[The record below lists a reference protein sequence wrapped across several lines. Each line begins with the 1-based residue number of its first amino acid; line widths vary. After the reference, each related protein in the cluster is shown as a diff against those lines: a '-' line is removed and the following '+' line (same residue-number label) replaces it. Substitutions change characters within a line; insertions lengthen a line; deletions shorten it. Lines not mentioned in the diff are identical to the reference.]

1 VTFLAAANKKSKKQ
15 VHQENVQSQ
24 QRQLEKF
31 EAQKAAHDAIV
42 AAVEDSRKVTE
53 CEESHHQQRETF
65 TYRNFII
72 VFLDSSSCS

>member
-15 VHQENVQSQ
+15 VHLENVQSQ

-42 AAVEDSRKVTE
+42 AAVEDSRKVAE
-53 CEESHHQQRETF
+53 FFSESHLREPHLL
-65 TYRNFII
+65 IM
-72 VFLDSSSCS
+72 VFFCV